1 MSFPIG
7 LLLIP
12 YAIIILLFLILAVL
26 NVYHL
31 VRYGATTRT
40 SFIFTFVFIAG
51 AALIAFLSWQ
61 SLGGVDWSAGV
72 SINPFSGSPSEL
84 PQL

>member
-12 YAIIILLFLILAVL
+12 YGIVVLLFLVLAVL

-31 VRYGATTRT
+31 VHYGATSRT
-40 SFIFTFVFIAG
+40 SFIFTFVFVAG
-51 AALIAFLSWQ
+51 AALIAFVSWQ
-61 SLGGVDWSAGV
+61 SLAGVDWSAGV
-72 SINPFSGSPSEL
+72 SINPFAGSPSEL